1 MTPGRE
7 LFHHTVLPFFFSL
20 VLIFLIFTFPS
31 TASRNLFKLKRRLP
45 LIVLATSS
53 FHSLPSNSIA
63 NNSKRNN
70 YRASTLMKQV
80 NHHIRKSQDMEHIRL
95 VRSAPEG
102 CRAGQQCSTLALP
115 TGFASASESSL
126 TFPETIYCKIN
137 SVRLLVYN

>member
-80 NHHIRKSQDMEHIRL
+80 NHHIRKSQDMEHTRL
-95 VRSAPEG
+95 VRSAPERG
-102 CRAGQQCSTLALP
+102 AELASSALP
-115 TGFASASESSL
+115 WHFPQDLEVPQNQASPSQKQY
-126 TFPETIYCKIN
+126 TVK
-137 SVRLLVYN
+137 